1 MKVQLKTF
9 CNELLVQDAT
19 LCLLREVERKNKNL
33 TRWGTPTRIDL
44 RIFDQ
49 EWIPFLSKIPRS
61 FLHHSNSI
69 LLKQCQDRGSKRSLW
84 MILGKI
90 WLLLSSTACQCYSNL
105 TPGLRAFWWIPFG
118 RMSGALQ
125 AALLLLSSANQ
136 ERKGGTANKMK
147 KSSWVR

>member
-1 MKVQLKTF
+1 MKIQLKTF
-9 CNELLVQDAT
+9 CNELLVQVAT
-19 LCLLREVERKNKNL
+19 LREVERKNKNL
-33 TRWGTPTRIDL
+33 TWCGTPTRIDL

-69 LLKQCQDRGSKRSLW
+69 LLKQCQGRGSKRSLW
-84 MILGKI
+84 IILVRFD
-90 WLLLSSTACQCYSNL
+90 SSYPLQPHCQRYSNPA
-105 TPGLRAFWWIPFG
+105 PGLRAFWWTPFG

-147 KSSWVR
+147 KSSWVI